1 MVMPARVADARVANV
16 LCGERAAGM
25 QPSLRVAPQT
35 KLRFEFLVR
44 AFHPG
49 MKKKTARPSKPLRS
63 NHGIQNSS
71 L

>member
-1 MVMPARVADARVANV
+1 MVMPARVADAHRVADV
-16 LCGERAAGM
+16 LCGEDAAGV

-49 MKKKTARPSKPLRS
+49 MKKKTATSGRGTKGSPF
-63 NHGIQNSS
+63 
-71 L
+71 